1 MTTPKQQPVY
11 EDFAPGWPGI
21 APRWTSSAK
30 VGVGTALGNGS
41 RTWFTLSHGNLNEVY
56 YPHIDPA
63 CIRDLGRLIVGPD
76 GLFSEVKR
84 NAQHSRYT
92 GHSIRLRHLV
102 CRCPGA
108 ADGGRRGRFH
118 LFLARQCALGRRR
131 LQRNGRARAIG
142 GVLDLAI
149 GESLRSARGV
159 VPGLDF
165 TSALILARRFSA
177 RLEQGPAE
185 DRAATQETPPVRQAH
200 FPKASPRTPAC

>member
-41 RTWFTLSHGNLNEVY
+41 RTWFTLSHGILNEVY

-92 GHSIRLRHLV
+92 GHSIRLGTWFVDVPALLTA
-102 CRCPGA
+102 GA
-108 ADGGRRGRFH
+108 A
-118 LFLARQCALGRRR
+118 
-131 LQRNGRARAIG
+131 
-142 GVLDLAI
+142 V
-149 GESLRSARGV
+149 
-159 VPGLDF
+159 DF
-165 TSALILARRFSA
+165 TFFWPANARWEGVDYSVTA
-177 RLEQGPAE
+177 EPA
-185 DRAATQETPPVRQAH
+185 P
-200 FPKASPRTPAC
+200 